1 MGRRLAE
8 AAGGVGDFA
17 EVDVV
22 PAIERSLLVGAG
34 LAPPDVA
41 WALGHTWRTLYPAIV
56 ARLGGD
62 GLPARDW
69 PAFLRLAAELERVAF
84 GPPAINAAKL
94 LALVEAGRIDL
105 GNLRGATLRRGAAG
119 IELRSPHGARAVDVA
134 LDAVLPG
141 PGAAGAE
148 GLVGDL
154 VAAGCARVAPG
165 RRGLEVTPDGSCRGR
180 DGAVTRGLSAIGRP
194 TEDSVIGNDTLS
206 SLPASPRRSLGAA
219 DRAAQPRVLPRER
232 AASRAEGGARM
243 NTKMPVRAELS
254 RVRAG
259 CAGMVPLPARLEP
272 WQIELCGQPDLLARW
287 IEQYGSPLNLLDPTA
302 FARNAGELQWEA
314 DRVGADLAIFFA
326 RKANKALAFVDE
338 ARRIGLGV
346 DVASERELQ
355 QALESGIPA
364 ADLIV
369 TAAVK
374 PRALLELCVA
384 AGATVTIDNEDELRL
399 LAAVAERG
407 AGSVPVAL
415 RLAPAP
421 ARGKPPSRFGLTAP
435 ATDRA
440 RRALLA
446 DRVCAAAGDRRRAL
460 PPRRLRG
467 SRPRERPG

>member
-1 MGRRLAE
+1 
-8 AAGGVGDFA
+8 
-17 EVDVV
+17 
-22 PAIERSLLVGAG
+22 
-34 LAPPDVA
+34 
-41 WALGHTWRTLYPAIV
+41 
-56 ARLGGD
+56 
-62 GLPARDW
+62 
-69 PAFLRLAAELERVAF
+69 
-84 GPPAINAAKL
+84 
-94 LALVEAGRIDL
+94 
-105 GNLRGATLRRGAAG
+105 
-119 IELRSPHGARAVDVA
+119 
-134 LDAVLPG
+134 
-141 PGAAGAE
+141 
-148 GLVGDL
+148 
-154 VAAGCARVAPG
+154 
-165 RRGLEVTPDGSCRGR
+165 
-180 DGAVTRGLSAIGRP
+180 
-194 TEDSVIGNDTLS
+194 
-206 SLPASPRRSLGAA
+206 
-219 DRAAQPRVLPRER
+219 
-232 AASRAEGGARM
+232 M
-243 NTKMPVRAELS
+243 NTKLPVRAELS

-421 ARGKPPSRFGLTAP
+421 ARGMPPSRFGLTAP
-435 ATDRA
+435 QLIALVERSWPTGPALPLAIAGVHFHLDGYEAPDRVSGVGEGLELIDALRERGHRPAFIDMGGGVPMSYLDDRGGLGALLGRAPRGTARAPAAAHVRGPRA
-440 RRALLA
+440 RPQRT
-446 DRVCAAAGDRRRAL
+446 RRRDHGPSEPLSVL
-460 PPRRLRG
+460 PG
-467 SRPRERPG
+467 ARPRGDWLAGVLSGEVTTRSGAQTVTEALWARGLQLRCEPGRSL